1 MKQITE
7 ITNDA
12 IQQLTITTDAQDEFD
27 LLLYYSDIQECW
39 FFDLT
44 FGDFEL
50 KGQRIVNHPNL
61 LRSFKNILPF
71 GLSVATNDG
80 GEILFIDDFTTSRAF
95 LYILEKDEVIATEN
109 EFFK

>member
-7 ITNDA
+7 ITADA
-12 IQQLTITTDAQDEFD
+12 SQQLTIATDAQDEFD
-27 LLLYYSDIQECW
+27 LLLYYSDNQECW

-61 LRSFKNILPF
+61 LRAFKNIIPF
-71 GLSVATNDG
+71 GLSIATNDG
-80 GEILFIDDFTTSRAF
+80 GEILFIDDFETGRASLF
-95 LYILEKDEVIATEN
+95 ILEQDEVTATED